1 MTKHVTWYPLSI
13 LLLRVTS
20 ARTDPS
26 HFYITAVFE
35 LVSSLDKIFHR
46 IYMSVYTEVFCRR
59 VFVCTHCRE
68 TASHGRNPEG
78 SYIYIYIYYDKQ
90 IEAFSLY
97 SNQKSAL
104 CSSDTNCFV
113 WRTHYIGMSVS
124 HSVRES
130 MHQLR
135 VLILQYAHESS
146 LPSSCGCIIH
156 IHTYNI

>member
-13 LLLRVTS
+13 ILLRVTS

-35 LVSSLDKIFHR
+35 LVSSLDTIFHR
-46 IYMSVYTEVFCRR
+46 IYMSVYIRKC
-59 VFVCTHCRE
+59 FVDVCLYVLIAEKLLHTGGIPRDHIYI
-68 TASHGRNPEG
+68 
-78 SYIYIYIYYDKQ
+78 YIYIYIYYDKQ

-113 WRTHYIGMSVS
+113 
-124 HSVRES
+124 
-130 MHQLR
+130 
-135 VLILQYAHESS
+135 
-146 LPSSCGCIIH
+146 
-156 IHTYNI
+156 